1 MITMERGV
9 AEEACIKASKS
20 PKHILLMAYTA
31 PLNTFPVEVPDS
43 VLGLSKCKKRDHK
56 QIKGKKGMEAQPT
69 ARLNKVSKSELG
81 KQRDWPATILVES
94 CETSMIRAWV
104 P

>member
-1 MITMERGV
+1 MTVECGV

-20 PKHILLMAYTA
+20 PKHILLMAHTA

-43 VLGLSKCKKRDHK
+43 VLGPSKCEKRDHE

-81 KQRDWPATILVES
+81 KWRDWPATILVES
-94 CETSMIRAWV
+94 CKTSTMRAWV